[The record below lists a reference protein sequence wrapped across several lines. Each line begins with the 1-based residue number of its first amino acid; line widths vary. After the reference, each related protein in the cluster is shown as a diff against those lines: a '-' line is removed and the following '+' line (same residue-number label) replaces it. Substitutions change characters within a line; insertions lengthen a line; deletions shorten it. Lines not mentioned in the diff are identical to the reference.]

1 MTPLATGSYPV
12 VDFSL
17 DSGEATQASTWLVKA
32 GNERGVPEEPL
43 SRLDL
48 CMTEALANVIE
59 HGRAGTPG
67 SPIQLCL
74 DVRRSGSRGEAT
86 VTVSDAGVRYD
97 PLAAPLAPRPRT
109 LAEAEPGGLG
119 LIMLRQFADTLEY
132 VYSEGRNH
140 LTIRVR
146 WSEEEAEEAE
156 EEKGSR

>member
-17 DSGEATQASTWLVKA
+17 DSGEATQASTWLREA
-32 GNERGVPEEPL
+32 GSARGVPEEPL

-48 CMTEALANVIE
+48 CMTEALANIIE
-59 HGRAGTPG
+59 HGGAGIPA
-67 SPIQLCL
+67 SPIHLRL
-74 DVRRSGSRGEAT
+74 DVRRGGSGGEAT

-119 LIMLRQFADTLEY
+119 LIMLRRFADTLAY
-132 VYSEGRNH
+132 AYSEGRNH

-146 WSEEEAEEAE
+146 WSEEKEAE
-156 EEKGSR
+156 EETGSR